1 MDKQID
7 EAALN
12 NAVNTLKRSLGNTE
26 RSNIEKL
33 VSNPEVMK
41 KFAAALSDR
50 DIEKVNRI
58 INDPASLNK
67 ILSDKNNIA
76 AINKF
81 LGGNR

>member
-58 INDPASLNK
+58 INDPAALYK

>member
-12 NAVNTLKRSLGNTE
+12 NAVNMLKRSLGNTE

-58 INDPASLNK
+58 INDPAALNK